1 MKKVIALVLALC
13 MAFGLV
19 ACSSSGQNTTNE
31 SSGDTQAEA
40 PAADEAGDQAEA
52 PAPAPSGDGTTLYVL
67 GPTPDHGW
75 TAQAGAYAQAK
86 CDEITAE
93 GTYKAVYMPASSGE
107 EQVDQ
112 CNTIIAN
119 GDAVEVVMMALDDSA
134 QAGQEALYANGIPF
148 ISFDRIIEAT
158 EKYAILNA
166 SGDNWQCGAGIA
178 YWLQKNGME
187 PGDTVVVL
195 YGDNGTVCSRRE
207 EGFRQFLGGEISYDD
222 AQTGSYDTTETW
234 SKEDL
239 DAVFNGYTVVCDWS
253 ADGALGYVEQMFD
266 EIVATA
272 KGNNGRLYIYSM
284 DDEMTFGVLNYL
296 ESGASDA
303 TKADLEA
310 MDVYIS
316 AIGGMQEL
324 YDVMAGTDSRSAL
337 AEQYFDDMMSMY
349 FSPKMMQDVIEKGLE
364 YLDGNWD
371 YEVGSGE
378 YQPTW
383 IVDRNNVNDYEGFQ
397 GH

>member
-1 MKKVIALVLALC
+1 MKKVLAMILALVMVLAL
-13 MAFGLV
+13 A
-19 ACSSSGQNTTNE
+19 ACGE
-31 SSGDTQAEA
+31 KA
-40 PAADEAGDQAEA
+40 PADDGAAD
-52 PAPAPSGDGTTLYVL
+52 DGAAANTLYVL

-86 CDEITAE
+86 CEAITAE
-93 GTYKAVYMPASSGE
+93 GKYKAVYMAASSGE

-119 GDAVEVVMMALDDSA
+119 GDAAEVVMMALDDSA
-134 QAGQEALYANGIPF
+134 QAGQEALYAEGIPF

-178 YWLQKNGME
+178 YWLQANGMK

-195 YGDNGTVCSRRE
+195 YGDNGTVCSRRQ
-207 EGFRQFLGGEISYDD
+207 EGFEQFLRGEVKYSDK
-222 AQTGSYDTTETW
+222 QTGEYETTEVW
-234 SKEDL
+234 DQAAL
-239 DAVFNGYTVVCDWS
+239 DAVFSGYTVVCNWS
-253 ADGALGYVEQMFD
+253 ADGAYDYIEQKFD

-272 KGNNGRLYIYSM
+272 KANGGNLYIYSM

-296 ESGASDA
+296 EAGASEA
-303 TKADLEA
+303 TLADLEA
-310 MDVYIS
+310 MNVYIS

-324 YDVMAGTDSRSAL
+324 YDVMAGTDAQSEL
-337 AEQYFDDMMSMY
+337 AKKYFDDMMSMY
-349 FSPKMMQDVIEKGLE
+349 FSPKMMEDIIVKGLD
-364 YLDGNWD
+364 YLEGNWA

-383 IVDRNNVNDYEGFQ
+383 IVDAENVANFEGFQ
-397 GH
+397 GHA

>member
-1 MKKVIALVLALC
+1 MKRILALILALC
-13 MAFGLV
+13 MVFALS
-19 ACSSSGQNTTNE
+19 ACGSKP
-31 SSGDTQAEA
+31 AEQPKTDDAADA
-40 PAADEAGDQAEA
+40 PAADAAE
-52 PAPAPSGDGTTLYVL
+52 PADEPAAEGGTIYVL

-86 CDEITAE
+86 CDELTAK
-93 GTYKAVYMPASSGE
+93 GPYKAVYMAASSGE

-134 QAGQEALYANGIPF
+134 QAGQEALYAEGIPF

-158 EKYAILNA
+158 EQYAILNA

-178 YWLQKNGME
+178 YWMQQHGME

-195 YGDNGTVCSRRE
+195 YGDNGTVCSRRQ
-207 EGFRQFLGGEISYDD
+207 EGFEQFLRGDIEYHDE
-222 AQTGSYDTTETW
+222 QTGSYKTTTVW
-234 SKEDL
+234 DQADL
-239 DAVFNGYTVVCDWS
+239 DAIFNGYTVVCDWS
-253 ADGALGYVEQMFD
+253 ADGAYNYVEQMFD
-266 EIVATA
+266 DIVATA
-272 KGNNGRLYIYSM
+272 KANNGKLYIYSL

-296 ESGASDA
+296 EAGASDA
-303 TKADLEA
+303 TLADLEE
-310 MDVYIS
+310 MEVYIS

-324 YDVMAGTDSRSAL
+324 YDVMAGTDDQSAL
-337 AEQYFDDMMSMY
+337 AEKYFDDMMSMY
-349 FSPKMMQDVIEKGLE
+349 FSPKMMQDIIETGLT
-364 YLDGNWD
+364 YLSGDWNHAQGD
-371 YEVGSGE
+371 GE

-383 IVDRNNVNDYEGFQ
+383 IVDASNVNNFEGFQ